1 MTLPLLPITLIKCYS
16 FSDRPKTID
25 PLHDPQGK
33 ASPSPLLV
41 SPTRRMSNISR
52 PAQDEILNRWNVLL
66 NDPLLSFES
75 LKRKAA
81 EGELDKSLRSLCW
94 RVSPLPLTCSIFMQ
108 LIPVDE
114 EVLLR
119 STPFPFFIFRR
130 YWFDFA
136 FDDLFNILP
145 SPISSTIRVHRFE
158 RKILA
163 GSRWRMDQRWRNN
176 RRRK

>member
-1 MTLPLLPITLIKCYS
+1 
-16 FSDRPKTID
+16 
-25 PLHDPQGK
+25 
-33 ASPSPLLV
+33 
-41 SPTRRMSNISR
+41 MSNIAK

-94 RVSPLPLTCSIFMQ
+94 RVSPLPLTCSICIQ
-108 LIPVDE
+108 LIRVDD

-130 YWFDFA
+130 YWFNFA
-136 FDDLFNILP
+136 LDDLFNLLP
-145 SPISSTIRVHRFE
+145 SPISSTIGIYRFE
-158 RKILA
+158 GEILA
-163 GSRWRMDQRWRNN
+163 SARWRMDQRWRNN